1 MAKRIIWLLIVV
13 VVLFGGLFGT
23 KFYQIDQKKNMKK
36 TMPAM
41 TIAASTVIEESWQQ
55 TIPSIGSLVADSGI
69 YVANEVAGT
78 VSAIHFQSGQ
88 QVERGQLLIELDWHT
103 GESELDSL
111 KASSELA
118 KIQLDRQG
126 KLLKTKSVSKDRY
139 DETRTLLN
147 KARAEVNAKIAY
159 IAKKKIRASFAGE
172 LGIRQVDVG
181 QYLSVGSA
189 IVSLQKLSPIHV
201 DFSIPERYLSSLY
214 KGQAVEVK
222 VQAYPTVKFKGEVT
236 AFNPDVDV
244 ASRSLKV
251 RATLTN
257 SDGRLR
263 PGMFADVDLL
273 HSATTSL
280 KTLPDTAISYNP
292 YGNYVFLIT
301 ELDSKLTVQRQQIT
315 VGATYDGR
323 VEILSGLELGD
334 VVVSAGQNKLR
345 NNMAVI
351 IAELPAPGERTH
363 INTKPDT
370 E

>member
-1 MAKRIIWLLIVV
+1 MSKHIIWLLVVV
-13 VVLFGGLFGT
+13 VVLFGGLFGA

-36 TMPAM
+36 TMSAT
-41 TIAASTVIEESWQQ
+41 TIAATVVIEESWQQ

-78 VSAIHFQSGQ
+78 VSAIHFESGQ
-88 QVERGQLLIELDWHT
+88 QVKRGQLLIELDRDT
-103 GESELDSL
+103 DEAELNSL
-111 KASSELA
+111 KATNELA
-118 KIQLDRQG
+118 QIQLDRQE
-126 KLLKTKSVSKDRY
+126 KLLKTRSVSRDRY
-139 DETRTLLN
+139 DETRTLVD
-147 KARAEVNAKIAY
+147 KAQAEADAKIAH
-159 IAKKKIRASFAGE
+159 IAKKKISASFPGE
-172 LGIRQVDVG
+172 LGIRLVALG
-181 QYLSVGSA
+181 QYLPVGTA

-214 KGQAVEVK
+214 KGQVVDIE
-222 VQAYPTVKFKGEVT
+222 VQAYPKVKFLGEVT
-236 AFNPDVDV
+236 AFNPDVEV

-257 SDGRLR
+257 SDDRLR

-273 HSATTSL
+273 YSSEISL
-280 KTLPDTAISYNP
+280 KTIPDTAISYNP

-301 ELDSKLTVQRQQIT
+301 ESDSKLTVQRQQIT
-315 VGATYDGR
+315 VGATYKGR
-323 VEILSGLELGD
+323 VEILSGIELGD

-345 NNMAVI
+345 NGMAVK

-363 INTKPDT
+363 TSTKPDA